1 MHWMEDLRKE
11 MEGIFYKK
19 SKRIGLNAKMEI
31 HLIEDAPI
39 VGEYVY
45 GEAFPDKNKIWL
57 EVVAPDASIKEI
69 TKIIC
74 HELIHLKYPE
84 LNHDSEIFKKL
95 VRDYMY

>member
-1 MHWMEDLRKE
+1 MYWEDLRKK
-11 MEGIFYKK
+11 MEEIFYKK
-19 SKRIGLNAKMEI
+19 SKKIEINAKMEMQF
-31 HLIEDAPI
+31 IEDAPI
-39 VGEYVY
+39 TGEYVY

-57 EVVAPDASIKEI
+57 EVVAPDASIREI

-95 VRDYMY
+95 IRDYMC